1 MKTSRRQPDNVLN
14 MPAVDAARPKS
25 PTAPIPEEHVA
36 QRAFELYCERGC
48 QHGHDIED
56 WLQAERDVRGNATS
70 SAA

>member
-1 MKTSRRQPDNVLN
+1 METSRRQPDNVLN
-14 MPAVDAARPKS
+14 MPAVDAAGPKP
-25 PTAPIPEEHVA
+25 PTAPISEEQVA

-48 QHGHDIED
+48 RDGHDVED